1 MANTLNLGSGNWG
14 VKDSSLLGYKKRQNG
29 RFLPE
34 TFDVARGSAG
44 TRVNQSGLIESPE
57 EILSADL
64 VTNGDFT
71 TDTDWTKQDGWTI
84 SGGKANANMVLGGNG
99 NIYQTILTIGKT
111 YKLTFTVSNYVQGYA
126 RNLSQDG
133 TMPLYNSNGT
143 FTEYF
148 VANTSNLFM
157 NASTSE
163 STQLSIDNVSVVEV
177 NRDNLARIDYL
188 DDAAGVL
195 LTEPQSTN
203 LVTNSNDF
211 SNASLDNAI
220 ITSNLLTS
228 PSGLTNTNKV
238 IASVANSTHSIF
250 LIPSVSSSTKYTF
263 SLYAKSDEYERLY
276 IRQGTGTLPSAA
288 VYELNGN
295 GSVLETYGSP
305 QDTSIT
311 NVGNGWYRITLTN
324 TTSASGANFA
334 PNIMGIP
341 NSGYTATASSVT
353 FLGDGTS
360 GVYIWGAQLEEGS
373 YATSYIP
380 TVGVAATRLA
390 DVVNNAGDVNN
401 FNSEEGVLFAEIS
414 ALANNSTKKGISI
427 SDGTTANRIILRYDD
442 ASNRI
447 KCIVIS
453 SGVIQ
458 ANMNTAAYD
467 ILDNLKIAVKFK
479 ENDFAL
485 WVNGLE
491 VVTDTSGNTFPTG
504 TLSELNLDS
513 TTLEPFYG
521 KTKNIQVFDEALS
534 DAELQTLTTI

>member
-1 MANTLNLGSGNWG
+1 MGNTLNLGNGNWG

-44 TRVNQSGLIESPE
+44 TRVNQSGLIETVT

-64 VTNGDFT
+64 ITNGDFT

-99 NIYQTILTIGKT
+99 NIYQTILTVGKT
-111 YKLTFTVSNYVQGYA
+111 YKLTFTVSNYVQGYI
-126 RNLSQDG
+126 RNVSQDG
-133 TMPLYNSNGT
+133 ALPLYNSNGT

-163 STQLSIDNVSVVEV
+163 STQLSIDNISVVEV
-177 NRDNLARIDYL
+177 NRDNLARIDYT

-203 LVTNSNDF
+203 LRQLSNTYVGDATIRGTI
-211 SNASLDNAI
+211 NNDA
-220 ITSNLLTS
+220 TEPS
-228 PSGLTNTNKV
+228 PSGVLGVEYLT
-238 IASVANSTHSIF
+238 A
-250 LIPSVSSSTKYTF
+250 
-263 SLYAKSDEYERLY
+263 
-276 IRQGTGTLPSAA
+276 
-288 VYELNGN
+288 
-295 GSVLETYGSP
+295 
-305 QDTSIT
+305 
-311 NVGNGWYRITLTN
+311 
-324 TTSASGANFA
+324 TSANGL
-334 PNIMGIP
+334 ILD
-341 NSGYTATASSVT
+341 SSILT
-353 FLGDGTS
+353 GDGTFSVYLKRKTGVGDIRMSINGGVSNTTMAVTNEWKRFSISSTTGLGQLVVSCLTS
-360 GVYIWGAQLEEGS
+360 GDEVYIWGWQEEALS
-373 YATSYIP
+373 YPTSLIP
-380 TVGVAATRLA
+380 TVGVVATRLA

-401 FNSEEGVLFAEIS
+401 FNSEEGVLFVEIS
-414 ALANNSTKKGISI
+414 ALGDNSTKKGISI
-427 SDGTTANRIILRYDD
+427 SDGTISNRIILRYG
-442 ASNRI
+442 NQLN
-447 KCIVIS
+447 KLEYIVVS
-453 SGVIQ
+453 SGAIQ
-458 ANMNTAAYD
+458 ANMNTFAYD

-491 VVTDTSGNTFPTG
+491 VATDTSGSTFPIG

-513 TTLEPFYG
+513 TTLESFYG